1 MNQENSFLIP
11 QEADL
16 LRIDKALS
24 FILGIPRSQ
33 IQSLISQN
41 LVLLNGEVVTK
52 QNTCVKFEDNII
64 IKPIPEKVRE
74 IKGEEIKLKIVY
86 EDDNVMVIDK
96 PSGLSV
102 YPGNQHSEK
111 YTLQDFLK
119 SYTRNLSDIGG
130 ENRLG
135 IVHRLDKDTS
145 GLMIIAKTNN
155 AHLNIAEQIKERQVK
170 RIYKA
175 LVWGMMIK
183 TIGTVESYIERDK
196 INRLKMRISKEGKFA
211 STSYK
216 VLKFFPEVNISLVE
230 CQLDTGRTH
239 QIRVHISHIGH
250 SIVGDQMYGK
260 NDKKLAALSLGNEH
274 PLAQLKRQALH
285 SCQISFI
292 HPQLDK
298 ILEFKSE
305 FPNDLQKIIHYL
317 EDPEK
322 GMINR
327 QC

>member
-11 QEADL
+11 QEAHL
-16 LRIDKALS
+16 IRIDKALS
-24 FILGIPRSQ
+24 LILNIPRSQ
-33 IQSLISQN
+33 IQSFISQN

-52 QNTCVKFEDNII
+52 QNTCVKFEDNVI
-64 IKPIPEKVRE
+64 IKSVPEKVRRVRC
-74 IKGEEIKLKIVY
+74 EEIKPKIVY
-86 EDDNVMVIDK
+86 EDDDVMVIDK
-96 PSGLSV
+96 PAGLSV

-119 SYTRNLSDIGG
+119 SHCQNNLSDVGG

-145 GLMIIAKTNN
+145 GLMIIAKTNQ

-175 LVWGMMIK
+175 LVWGMIIK
-183 TIGTVESYIERDK
+183 TTGTIESYIDRDK
-196 INRLKMRISKEGKFA
+196 VNRLKMRISKEGKFA

-216 VLKFFPEVNISLVE
+216 VLKFFPNTNISLVE

-239 QIRVHISHIGH
+239 QIRLHLSHIGH

-260 NDKKLAALSLGNEH
+260 NDKKLSALHLDNDH
-274 PLAQLKRQALH
+274 PLVQFKRQALH
-285 SCQISFI
+285 SAQLSFA
-292 HPQLDK
+292 HPIDRRQLMFNS
-298 ILEFKSE
+298 I
-305 FPNDLQKIIHYL
+305 FPEDLQKIISYL
-317 EDPEK
+317 EGPK
-322 GMINR
+322 
-327 QC
+327 